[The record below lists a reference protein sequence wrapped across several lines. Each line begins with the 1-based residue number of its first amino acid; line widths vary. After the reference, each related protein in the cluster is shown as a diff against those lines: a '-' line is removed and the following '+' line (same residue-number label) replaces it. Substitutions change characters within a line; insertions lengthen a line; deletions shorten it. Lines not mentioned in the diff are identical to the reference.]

1 MALLQV
7 TGKIVGQWVE
17 SRRMAAEL
25 SLKPF
30 PCQSRWIQ
38 VLKRRKKPM
47 LRKSLIAFTAAIV
60 LCAGSQAMAAGFR
73 HATNTPRTPFP
84 RSEEKISHAEIPI
97 ANLDG
102 KDLIG
107 KKIYDQQ
114 GNFLGKVVGATKERC
129 RQDCI
134 RSTTRDG
141 NQRGSHSREPSKH
154 HWWRYSY
161 VGRI

>member
-1 MALLQV
+1 
-7 TGKIVGQWVE
+7 
-17 SRRMAAEL
+17 
-25 SLKPF
+25 
-30 PCQSRWIQ
+30 
-38 VLKRRKKPM
+38 M

-60 LCAGSQAMAAGFR
+60 LCAGSQAIAAGLR

-84 RSEEKISHAEIPI
+84 RSEENISRAEIPI
-97 ANLDG
+97 AGLDG

-114 GNFLGKVVGATKERC
+114 GNFLGEVVGATKDDAGKIVSVQLRA
-129 RQDCI
+129 
-134 RSTTRDG
+134 TG
-141 NQRGSHSREPSKH
+141 NQRGSRSREPSKN

>member
-1 MALLQV
+1 
-7 TGKIVGQWVE
+7 
-17 SRRMAAEL
+17 
-25 SLKPF
+25 
-30 PCQSRWIQ
+30 
-38 VLKRRKKPM
+38 M

-60 LCAGSQAMAAGFR
+60 LCAGSQPIAAGFR
-73 HATNTPRTPFP
+73 HATNKPRASFP

-114 GNFLGKVVGATKERC
+114 GNFLGEVVGATKDDAGKIVSVQLRA
-129 RQDCI
+129 
-134 RSTTRDG
+134 TG
-141 NQRGSHSREPSKH
+141 NQRGSRSREPSNKN